1 MSNTENASPTDF
13 MEVAI
18 QAARSAGEFIASH
31 KNKISQLKISEK
43 SLHDYVSEVDRQSE
57 KIISDFI
64 LTRFPEHALLGEEH
78 GQQGKLKG
86 EQKANLRLHQWVVD
100 PLDGTTNFL
109 RSIPHYAVSI
119 ALLIDGRPEV
129 AVVYDPVKQDL
140 FQAQKGRGAL
150 LNGETICVKRRAHM
164 QGSLLA
170 TGVPFSGRPMKNIAS
185 FTACMQDILA
195 IKTSGIRRLGAA
207 ALDLAYVACGRYD
220 GYWESGLQSWDIA
233 AGILL
238 VTEAGGTVT
247 DLRGNHTYFET
258 GDVLAASP
266 NVHGDMLSVTAKHYS

>member
-1 MSNTENASPTDF
+1 
-13 MEVAI
+13 
-18 QAARSAGEFIASH
+18 
-31 KNKISQLKISEK
+31 
-43 SLHDYVSEVDRQSE
+43 
-57 KIISDFI
+57 
-64 LTRFPEHALLGEEH
+64 
-78 GQQGKLKG
+78 
-86 EQKANLRLHQWVVD
+86 
-100 PLDGTTNFL
+100 
-109 RSIPHYAVSI
+109 
-119 ALLIDGRPEV
+119 
-129 AVVYDPVKQDL
+129 
-140 FQAQKGRGAL
+140 
-150 LNGETICVKRRAHM
+150 M